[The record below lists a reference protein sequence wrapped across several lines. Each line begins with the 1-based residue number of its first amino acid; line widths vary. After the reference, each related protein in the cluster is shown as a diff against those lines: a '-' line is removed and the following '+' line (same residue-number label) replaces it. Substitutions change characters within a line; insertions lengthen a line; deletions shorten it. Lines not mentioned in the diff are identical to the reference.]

1 MISLVLCL
9 AVLTSLGA
17 ATVVP
22 PHNEDVSTDTS
33 QWQHL
38 SGTAQQSVLFKRM
51 NDGHDIFDPFESFG
65 GFFDHQNDIPNAQ
78 PSSATAS
85 QSHSH
90 GILPDESHNFHETY
104 LPAAWDMSHY
114 QSYAQYPSDFY
125 AQDPS
130 DFYTQSDYWSHN
142 SHIQPHGQDFPET
155 NSSQHLSHDHDS
167 TGSGDEKIK
176 SKRKKK
182 QSSEA
187 SERNQSSRSKSKASQ
202 DPSDR
207 KVAQPKFPEKV
218 TTREQLLVA
227 MTFYRHEQ
235 TYRETNNK
243 NDLFLL
249 PEEAAVLSKKMK
261 KLYQRINRNRNK
273 DKPQGRY
280 ALD

>member
-9 AVLTSLGA
+9 AVLTSFGA

-22 PHNEDVSTDTS
+22 PHNEDVSTNTR
-33 QWQHL
+33 QWQDL

-51 NDGHDIFDPFESFG
+51 NRGHDNFDPFESFG

-78 PSSATAS
+78 PSSGTAS
-85 QSHSH
+85 QSRSH
-90 GILPDESHNFHETY
+90 GILPDESHNSHETY

-130 DFYTQSDYWSHN
+130 DFYTQSDYWSHD

-155 NSSQHLSHDHDS
+155 HSPQHLSHDHDS

-176 SKRKKK
+176 SKRKRK
-182 QSSEA
+182 QRSGKQRSGKQRSEA
-187 SERNQSSRSKSKASQ
+187 SERDQSSRSKWKASQ
-202 DPSDR
+202 GPSDR

-218 TTREQLLVA
+218 TTREQLEVA

-235 TYRETNNK
+235 TFKETNNK
-243 NDLFLL
+243 NDLLLL

-261 KLYQRINRNRNK
+261 KLCPERCFVQN
-273 DKPQGRY
+273 
-280 ALD
+280 